1 MGRSVR
7 VVAIAAAMLIS
18 FPAAAFAD
26 TGDGRPGATTTADC
40 PTAGTAPGG
49 GAGSGGPATGGDG
62 SAGSGKPGASAAP
75 GAAGPEG
82 DGPSGGGSGD
92 DQGSSNDHG
101 SSGGDH
107 GSSGDGSGSGDGGS
121 GGDDSGSGG
130 DGGSSGSGGSGD
142 DAGSGSGD
150 DRGSGSGSGSDQG
163 SGSGGDSGDTT
174 SGAGDSGTGDTTQD
188 STDDRTPGGDQGS
201 GDDQGSGGDKSP
213 GDGTTSD
220 PGSGD
225 DTTSGGDGAPNG
237 DRGPAGDQGDRAG
250 APGSPAD
257 TTSANATP
265 GTASGGAATTPAGE
279 PAPGATP
286 APVDCTAGAAPA
298 APSYPGAATTAA
310 VAHGWGEPTKVDD
323 FDGDALTGWSPYDGP
338 GHAGKGTRSP
348 SAISVKDGLLTIDGD
363 ADGTTGGMAWSDGS
377 QKYGRWEGRVRAPAS
392 DPSYNALLL
401 LWPTA
406 ENFPVGGEIDFMEM
420 TDHTRQRTN
429 LFLHY
434 GEDNS
439 QVQGSV
445 DIDAT
450 QWHNWA
456 VEWTPKGVTAFVD
469 GKQWWHTDDTSVLPP
484 GPMHLTIQLDW
495 FPKGGGDVKPSQM
508 QVDWVRQ
515 YALPE
520 SGKGGDGSGDAG
532 GDDEGL
538 LDGLLHRIT
547 EGGPDREPGSATR
560 GASGT

>member
-7 VVAIAAAMLIS
+7 VVAIVAAMLIS

-40 PTAGTAPGG
+40 PTTGTAPGG

-62 SAGSGKPGASAAP
+62 RAGSGKPGASAAP

-82 DGPSGGGSGD
+82 DGP
-92 DQGSSNDHG
+92 
-101 SSGGDH
+101 GGD
-107 GSSGDGSGSGDGGS
+107 DGGS

-130 DGGSSGSGGSGD
+130 HGGSSGSGGSGN

-150 DRGSGSGSGSDQG
+150 DGGSGSAQG

-174 SGAGDSGTGDTTQD
+174 SGAGDSGTGDKKQD
-188 STDDRTPGGDQGS
+188 SADDRKPGEDQGSGDDHGSGGDQGS
-201 GDDQGSGGDKSP
+201 GDDTTPDTGSGSD
-213 GDGTTSD
+213 TT
-220 PGSGD
+220 SGD
-225 DTTSGGDGAPNG
+225 DTTSGEDGAPSG
-237 DRGPAGDQGDRAG
+237 DRGPAGDQGGPAGDRGGSAGDQVG

-257 TTSANATP
+257 TSANATP
-265 GTASGGAATTPAGE
+265 GTAPGGAATTPADG

-286 APVDCTAGAAPA
+286 APVDCTAPAAPA
-298 APSYPGAATTAA
+298 APAYPGAATTAA

-338 GHAGKGTRSP
+338 GHAGKGARSP

-363 ADGTTGGMAWSDGS
+363 AEGTTGGMAWSDGS

-420 TDHTRQRTN
+420 TDHTRQKTN

-495 FPKGGGDVKPSQM
+495 FPKGGGDVKPSEM

-520 SGKGGDGSGDAG
+520 SEKGGDGSGDAG
-532 GDDEGL
+532 GNDEGL

-547 EGGPDREPGSATR
+547 EGGPDRESGSATR

>member
-1 MGRSVR
+1 M
-7 VVAIAAAMLIS
+7 AIAAAMLIS

-26 TGDGRPGATTTADC
+26 TGDGRPGTTTTTDC
-40 PTAGTAPGG
+40 PTAGTSPGG
-49 GAGSGGPATGGDG
+49 GAGSGGPATGGDRG
-62 SAGSGKPGASAAP
+62 VGSGKPGASVAP

-82 DGPSGGGSGD
+82 DGPSGGD
-92 DQGSSNDHG
+92 SSNDHG
-101 SSGGDH
+101 SSGGDR
-107 GSSGDGSGSGDGGS
+107 GSTGDGSGRDDGGS

-130 DGGSSGSGGSGD
+130 DGGSSGSGGPGN

-163 SGSGGDSGDTT
+163 SGSGGDSGDST
-174 SGAGDSGTGDTTQD
+174 SGAGDAGTGDTTQH
-188 STDDRTPGGDQGS
+188 SADDRTPGGDQGS
-201 GDDQGSGGDKSP
+201 GDDHGSGGDDGSGDDQGSGDDKGP
-213 GDGTTSD
+213 GDGTTPD

-225 DTTSGGDGAPNG
+225 DTTSGEDGAPNG
-237 DRGPAGDQGDRAG
+237 GRGPAGDQGDQAG
-250 APGSPAD
+250 VPGSPAD
-257 TTSANATP
+257 TTSANAIP
-265 GTASGGAATTPAGE
+265 GTAPGGAATTPAGE

-286 APVDCTAGAAPA
+286 APVDCTAGVAPA

-363 ADGTTGGMAWSDGS
+363 ADGTTGGMAWSDSS

-420 TDHTRQRTN
+420 TDHTRQKTN

-495 FPKGGGDVKPSQM
+495 FPKGGGDVKPSEM

-520 SGKGGDGSGDAG
+520 SEKGGDDSGDAG
-532 GDDEGL
+532 GNDEGL

-560 GASGT
+560 GASGA